1 MCDPDIIPFC
11 KLKKTNTQPY
21 TLVTGATGVIGP
33 RVVDAL
39 CNAGCHIRTL
49 SLDEPPSGK
58 WPDDSVEAFTGDV
71 TDPAVVSSAMQGVD
85 AVIHLAALLHI
96 VNPPSSL
103 SEQYR
108 KINVDGTRM
117 VVDAAVKANV
127 RRILFFSTIAVYG
140 NMNGQIVNEGTKT
153 QPDTYY
159 AQTKVDAE
167 QIVLAAKNAAGQA
180 IGTVLRLGAV
190 YGSRIK
196 GNYRQLL
203 IALER
208 GYFLPIGKSLNRRT
222 LIYDKDV
229 ASAAVLALNHP
240 VAAGRVYNVSDGEYH
255 TLREIIVEMC
265 DALGRKPPLFSIPA
279 APVRLATGLLE
290 DVAKVCGFT
299 PPLIR
304 ATIDKYLEDIAVD
317 SRLIQTELGFKPHFD
332 LSSGWRDTVQE
343 MRCLKIL

>member
-1 MCDPDIIPFC
+1 M
-11 KLKKTNTQPY
+11 NTQPLV
-21 TLVTGATGVIGP
+21 LVTGATGAVGP

-39 CNAGCHIRTL
+39 HKSGCLIRTL
-49 SLDEPPSGK
+49 SLDEPPAGV
-58 WPDDSVEAFTGDV
+58 WPDNATEALIGDV
-71 TDPAVVSSAMQGVD
+71 TDPSIVLSAMRGVD

-96 VNPPSSL
+96 VNPPDSL
-103 SEQYR
+103 RGHYR
-108 KINVDGTRM
+108 KINVGGTKT

-127 RRILFFSTIAVYG
+127 RRLLFFSTIAVYG
-140 NMNGQIVNEGTKT
+140 NTRGQIVDEQTQP

-167 QIVLAAKNAAGQA
+167 KIVLAARNAAGQP

-203 IALER
+203 IALNR
-208 GYFLPIGKSLNRRT
+208 RKFLPVGKGRNRRT

-229 ASAAVLALNHP
+229 AGAAILALNHP
-240 VAAGRVYNVSDGEYH
+240 RAAGRIYNVSDGRYH
-255 TLREIIVEMC
+255 TLGEIIAEMC
-265 DALGRKPPLFSIPA
+265 NALGQKPPHFSIPV
-279 APVRLATGLLE
+279 APVRTAVGLLE
-290 DVAKVCGFT
+290 DTARIFGINQPIT
-299 PPLIR
+299 R
-304 ATIDKYLEDIAVD
+304 ATIDKYLEDVAVD

-332 LSSGWRDTVQE
+332 LAGGWQDTVQE